1 MEDFFEIISK
11 EVEQIEGSSISTSI
25 DFNEV
30 SLWPIL
36 RIGFYMS
43 RKRELSGYNNSKTT
57 GKVVNHF
64 KNYLV
69 KKIIGFKSS
78 YSIQNKT
85 RLYFGANT
93 HRSRLNGKF
102 LNRYFSHKITNSS
115 ILIEYDNSILFLDKN
130 SVDIW
135 SLIQRSQFESEVLKL
150 NQNSELQER
159 LLYFKSIFK
168 NLYEDVIA
176 FTINVLAY
184 QNLFKKLFEESSVEE
199 IFFLSYYSAP
209 SFGACI
215 AANHL
220 NIKTIEVQ
228 HGPIGKYHLA
238 YSPGEYFDFKIS
250 KTTPYEIHLWHTNF
264 LPVVN
269 QMFYKSCVTGNYYLN
284 EYRVAKMRTD
294 MPLKI
299 LISLQPKDSNIPEIY
314 QTVITEFKET
324 YCLVIRLH
332 PRIKKNKSLN
342 SALRTYRKMGIKISD
357 PYSTP
362 LHKDFENCVLHLT
375 GYSGTTIE
383 ASSMNIPSILY
394 DPKAKFFFQ
403 NFVDNKSIFFD
414 FNKNREENLK
424 LIYSCLGIKDKI

>member
-1 MEDFFEIISK
+1 MEDFFERISK
-11 EVEQIEGSSISTSI
+11 EVEQIERNSISTNI
-25 DFNEV
+25 YFNEI

-43 RKRELSGYNNSKTT
+43 RKRELTKYNNYRKG
-57 GKVVNHF
+57 GKIANHF

-69 KKIIGFKSS
+69 KKLSSFQSS

-93 HRSRLNGKF
+93 HRTRLNGKF
-102 LNRYFSHKITNSS
+102 LNRYFSHKITDSS
-115 ILIEYDNSILFLDKN
+115 ILIEYDNSIMFLDKN
-130 SVDIW
+130 TVDLW
-135 SLIQRSQFESEVLKL
+135 RLIKWAQFESEVSKL
-150 NQNSELQER
+150 NQDPELLER
-159 LLYFKSIFK
+159 LLCFKSIFK

-184 QNLFKKLFEESSVEE
+184 QNLFKKLFEKSSVEE
-199 IFFLSYYSAP
+199 IYFLSYYSAP

-238 YSPGEYFDFKIS
+238 YSPGKYFDFKNS
-250 KTTPYEIHLWHTNF
+250 KTNPFEIHLWHTNF
-264 LPVVN
+264 MPVVN
-269 QMFYKSCVTGNYYLN
+269 QMFYESCVTGNYYLN
-284 EYRVAKMRTD
+284 EYSAVEKRTD
-294 MPLKI
+294 VPSKI
-299 LISLQPKDSNIPEIY
+299 LISLQPKDSKIPEIY
-314 QTVITEFKET
+314 HSVITEFKEN
-324 YCLVIRLH
+324 YCMVIRLH
-332 PRIKKNKSLN
+332 PRLKKNKFLN
-342 SALRTYRKMGIKISD
+342 STLRTYQKMGVKISD
-357 PYSTP
+357 PYTTP

-394 DPKAKFFFQ
+394 DPKAKFFYQ
-403 NFVDNKSIFFD
+403 NFDDKKSIFFD
-414 FNKNREENLK
+414 FRKNREQNLK
-424 LIYSCLGIKDKI
+424 LIYSCLAKRNRI